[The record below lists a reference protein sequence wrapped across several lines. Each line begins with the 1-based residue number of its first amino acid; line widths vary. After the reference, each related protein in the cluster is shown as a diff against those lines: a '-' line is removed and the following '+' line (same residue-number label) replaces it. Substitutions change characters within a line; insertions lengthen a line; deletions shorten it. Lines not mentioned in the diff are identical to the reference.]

1 MRLGA
6 AGLARGRHGG
16 GRGRCG
22 ELERPTDCGSGAW
35 RREGEWRS
43 MDTPWPELG
52 GGMVGRVR
60 GVRARARMR
69 RDEARGEGGAAHR
82 SGAGGVGLAHGCAR
96 AGWMWADTGVA
107 GSVGLGHNLI
117 EHLAAHEQL
126 RQEKKKKEKRKDKGK
141 RKG

>member
-1 MRLGA
+1 MAWRIKSAAGALDGCLRSRLGK
-6 AGLARGRHGG
+6 LTRLKLCSGG
-16 GRGRCG
+16 GVGNPPPRHKKQSAYYCR
-22 ELERPTDCGSGAW
+22 
-35 RREGEWRS
+35 
-43 MDTPWPELG
+43 

-82 SGAGGVGLAHGCAR
+82 SGTGGVGLAHGCAR

-126 RQEKKKKEKRKDKGK
+126 CQEKKKKEKRKDKGK

>member
-52 GGMVGRVR
+52 LQGDRVL
-60 GVRARARMR
+60 
-69 RDEARGEGGAAHR
+69 
-82 SGAGGVGLAHGCAR
+82 GLGSNKI
-96 AGWMWADTGVA
+96 D
-107 GSVGLGHNLI
+107 GSVNIYGVWGF
-117 EHLAAHEQL
+117 
-126 RQEKKKKEKRKDKGK
+126 DFTS
-141 RKG
+141 